1 MRENLLILGAGQ
13 YGLLVKEI
21 AESTG
26 KFSKIDFLD
35 DANPI
40 AVGKLEDYARLRG
53 DYGCAVVAMGNP
65 ALRLAYLKRLEQA
78 GYQIPVLRH
87 PSAVVMPSARLG
99 KGCVLEAMVV
109 VNSNAVVGDGG
120 LLCAGSVINHNATV
134 GNVCQ
139 IDCNAVVAARATVP
153 DGTKVPC
160 ATVFT

>member
-1 MRENLLILGAGQ
+1 MCENLLILGAGQ

-40 AVGKLEDYARLRG
+40 AVGKLDDYARLHS

-65 ALRLAYLKRLEQA
+65 DLRLSYLQGLAQA

-87 PSAVVMPSARLG
+87 PSAVVMPSVRMG
-99 KGCVLEAMVV
+99 RGCIVEAMVV
-109 VNSNAVVGDGG
+109 VNSNAVVGDGC
-120 LLCAGSVINHNATV
+120 LLCAGSVINHNAAV
-134 GNVCQ
+134 GKVCQ
-139 IDCNAVVAARATVP
+139 IDCNAVVAARAGVP

-160 ATVFT
+160 ATVFL